1 MPALRAA
8 FLIPMDS
15 ASAFDSSSDRNC
27 FDKNLTV
34 KKKPNTCTIAIINRM
49 YIVFEWERILG
60 ALAAM
65 IAQIKTKKSIAVME
79 PSLDLRMVIIL
90 GVSFWRKNTSIPGSM
105 TTEAMGSTTSI
116 NGIAVVLP
124 AIRRTSI
131 GMTMGE
137 ANVDIT
143 ERT

>member
-1 MPALRAA
+1 
-8 FLIPMDS
+8 
-15 ASAFDSSSDRNC
+15 
-27 FDKNLTV
+27 
-34 KKKPNTCTIAIINRM
+34 M

-116 NGIAVVLP
+116 NGIAVVLL

-143 ERT
+143 QRT

>member
-1 MPALRAA
+1 VTIRTLARTTIPLGSATVVEKSKPMPAVRAA

-15 ASAFDSSSDRNC
+15 ASAFESSSDRNC
-27 FDKNLTV
+27 FDKNLTA

-79 PSLDLRMVIIL
+79 PSLDLRTVIIL
-90 GVSFWRKNTSIPGSM
+90 GVSF
-105 TTEAMGSTTSI
+105 
-116 NGIAVVLP
+116 
-124 AIRRTSI
+124 
-131 GMTMGE
+131 
-137 ANVDIT
+137 
-143 ERT
+143 